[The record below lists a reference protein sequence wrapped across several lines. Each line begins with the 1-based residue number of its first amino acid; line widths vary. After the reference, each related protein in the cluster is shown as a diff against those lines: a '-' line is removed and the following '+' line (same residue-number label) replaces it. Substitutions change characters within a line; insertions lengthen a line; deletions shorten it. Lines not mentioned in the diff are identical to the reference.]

1 MKTQKFGIEI
11 EMTGITRE
19 QAAKV
24 IAAYFQTGET
34 NYVGGTYRTYEAKD
48 TKGRAWKAM
57 YYSKDKDINEYVKQ
71 LLKHKSFRIISG
83 KKHDQLCIFEQR
95 WIRKFEQLL

>member
-34 NYVGGTYRTYEAKD
+34 NYVGGTYRTYEAED
-48 TKGRAWKAM
+48 CKGRAWKAM
-57 YYSKDKDINEYVKQ
+57 YDSSIVAEKKVGGSITSAGDEYKTEVVIPILTYDDITDLQ
-71 LLKHKSFRIISG
+71 
-83 KKHDQLCIFEQR
+83 
-95 WIRKFEQLL
+95 